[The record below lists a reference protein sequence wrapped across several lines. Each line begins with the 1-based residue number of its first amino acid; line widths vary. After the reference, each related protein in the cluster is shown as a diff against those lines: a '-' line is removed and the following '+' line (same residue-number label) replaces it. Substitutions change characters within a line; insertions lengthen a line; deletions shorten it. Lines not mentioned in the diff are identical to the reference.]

1 MTTKLFSIGGYSKLS
16 NGQYKARFAN
26 TSVKARTAL
35 LERGGQTEVT
45 FVELPQ
51 EMTKVQAAEYLLKN
65 LQNIPAGAGVAFKH
79 VLNGADEAE
88 AETVVKQVVAA
99 KKAAKPASKTK
110 SADAEEAFVT
120 KVMAM
125 ADEARAKS
133 KVAA

>member
-1 MTTKLFSIGGYSKLS
+1 MSKLFSIGGYSKLS

-79 VLNGADEAE
+79 VLNGAE
-88 AETVVKQVVAA
+88 ET
-99 KKAAKPASKTK
+99 
-110 SADAEEAFVT
+110 ADAEANFIK
-120 KVMAM
+120 KVIEI
-125 ADEARAKS
+125 ADEAKAKAGKT
-133 KVAA
+133 KVTA